1 MQKKTFSTKQMA
13 MDAVLAAVCAV
24 LGYFGPDLGNLKITF
39 EGLPVIVAALLFRPL
54 DGAAVGGIGTL
65 LYQLLRARNCG
76 CHASGRHS
84 PYDP

>member
-54 DGAAVGGIGTL
+54 DGAAVGGIAGAVLSNMKPTR
-65 LYQLLRARNCG
+65 RAR
-76 CHASGRHS
+76 GRKLPQS
-84 PYDP
+84 A

>member
-39 EGLPVIVAALLFRPL
+39 EGLPVIVAVIATILT
-54 DGAAVGGIGTL
+54 GIACASSWSEWR
-65 LYQLLRARNCG
+65 LYPFLSLKIGN
-76 CHASGRHS
+76 
-84 PYDP
+84 